1 MLTRAAPQ
9 CHGYCLLRP
18 SCLSLTHA
26 EFSDLL
32 SQGLLCLL
40 SLPQATSPL
49 VVHWVATTLS
59 GFRFTY
65 RSITCP
71 LPYILLLLTILL
83 SCLLPLRPHRPLGR
97 AYILKRSFPVAE
109 PAPHSK
115 PGDPC
120 PWVPLYQLTT
130 GLGVPVTRHASLTV
144 SPSSAVQSANSS
156 SKSGGPEDT

>member
-1 MLTRAAPQ
+1 MPWLLLTQALTSVSHSCRRFRPVISEGCFVF
-9 CHGYCLLRP
+9 CHCP
-18 SCLSLTHA
+18 K
-26 EFSDLL
+26 
-32 SQGLLCLL
+32 
-40 SLPQATSPL
+40 PL
-49 VVHWVATTLS
+49 VLWVATTLS

-71 LPYILLLLTILL
+71 LPYIIFLLTILL
-83 SCLLPLRPHRPLGR
+83 SCLLPLRPHGPLDR
-97 AYILKRSFPVAE
+97 AYILKRSFPIAE

-115 PGDPC
+115 AGDPH

>member
-1 MLTRAAPQ
+1 MSWLLLAQTLASVSHSCRIFRPVISEGCFVF
-9 CHGYCLLRP
+9 CHCP
-18 SCLSLTHA
+18 K
-26 EFSDLL
+26 
-32 SQGLLCLL
+32 
-40 SLPQATSPL
+40 PL
-49 VVHWVATTLS
+49 VPWVATILS

-83 SCLLPLRPHRPLGR
+83 FCLLPLGPHGPLGR
-97 AYILKRSFPVAE
+97 AYILKSSFPVAE

-115 PGDPC
+115 PGDPR